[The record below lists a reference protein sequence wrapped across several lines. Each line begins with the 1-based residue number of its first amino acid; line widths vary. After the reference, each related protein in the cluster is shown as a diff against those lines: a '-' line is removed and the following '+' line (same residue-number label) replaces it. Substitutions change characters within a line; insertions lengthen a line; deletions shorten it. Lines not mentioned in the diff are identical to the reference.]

1 MKNIKLYVA
10 SILISASMLNIGC
23 VSTVS
28 DHTRSAYNNVRKALK
43 VKPGSAET
51 DNLYAQVRG
60 EDQRRIDKL
69 THELEITRQTE
80 TLAELERKRD
90 DLQRERSRVNA
101 KRTEL
106 LAEETELKI
115 ELAKLEA
122 IERNRLGDRVQ
133 NIEMIADVHVDA
145 LEVQQKRLK
154 LDGEVS
160 ILDIKIADAQT
171 EIEKQMVQIKNL
183 KDNDTTSRG

>member
-1 MKNIKLYVA
+1 
-10 SILISASMLNIGC
+10 MLNIGC

-51 DNLYAQVRG
+51 DSLYAQVRS
-60 EDQRRIDKL
+60 EDQRHINKL
-69 THELEITRQTE
+69 NHDLEVTKQTE
-80 TLAELERKRD
+80 ALAELERKRD
-90 DLQRERSRVNA
+90 DLQRERSRINA
-101 KRTEL
+101 RRTEL

-160 ILDIKIADAQT
+160 ILDIKITDLQS
-171 EIEKQMVQIKNL
+171 EIEKQIANIETL
-183 KDNDTTSRG
+183 KKNDTRTRG